1 MSNEIMEIANLRL
14 RVAKLERTVNFLL
27 QHFQLEYKESP
38 ETMFPDVIALARQG
52 KTLDAI
58 KLYRDHTG
66 AGLQEAQQFVES
78 LKP

>member
-14 RVAKLERTVNFLL
+14 RVAKLERTMNFLL
-27 QHFQLEYKESP
+27 QHFQLEFKESP
-38 ETMFPDVIALARQG
+38 ETMFPDVITLARQG

-66 AGLQEAQQFVES
+66 AGLQEAKQFVES